1 MSLTR
6 TLLLAGTAGAV
17 LFVVVFLVEGA
28 LRPGYDPARDPVS
41 ALALGPRGWIQTAN
55 FLVTGA
61 LMGAFAAG
69 VHRATGAGWAALA
82 AFAAAVVASGLFAM
96 DRPGDGTWQ
105 GALHDWA
112 GLVVFSALPAA
123 ALVLS
128 RRLGE
133 DTAWLGAV
141 SVAAGIACIALFI
154 WFAVAHEGGS
164 ATAGLIQRACIA
176 NGWGWIAVTGVVLA
190 R

>member
-1 MSLTR
+1 MRSPP
-6 TLLLAGTAGAV
+6 ASTAPPA
-17 LFVVVFLVEGA
+17 
-28 LRPGYDPARDPVS
+28 PG
-41 ALALGPRGWIQTAN
+41 W
-55 FLVTGA
+55 
-61 LMGAFAAG
+61 AAG
-69 VHRATGAGWAALA
+69 ALA
-82 AFAAAVVASGLFAM
+82 AFAVAVVASGLFAM
-96 DRPGDGTWQ
+96 DRPGAATWQ

-141 SVAAGIACIALFI
+141 SVAAGIACIALFV
-154 WFAVAHEGGS
+154 WFAVAYEGGS
-164 ATAGLIQRACIA
+164 PTAGLIQRACIA